1 MSDIRFNRWLHQS
14 GTGGVYQDSAGSVGI
29 GTTVPTELLDVQD
42 GNIKIGSNI
51 ISSSGISTF
60 SSIDVTTFNPTSLSV
75 NGNNYP
81 AAGPLS
87 NRNLIINGAMQV
99 AQRATGIT
107 TITTYGYRTCDRY
120 AFSLSNLGTWDVD
133 QATDAPEGFTKSF
146 KVTCTVADVNPA
158 AGDVA
163 LFAQYIEAQNLQHL
177 KYGTSNAE
185 NLTMSFWVKSNKTG
199 NASLESI
206 QFDNSDR
213 QFTTS
218 YTINSANTWE
228 YKTITIPGDS
238 AGIINDDNG
247 IGISVSWW
255 LNSGSTYNTG
265 THGPNWEAADDNNRN
280 ATNLGV
286 GGATSDYFAIT
297 GVQLE
302 LGDVATPFEHRSY
315 GDELQK
321 CFRYY
326 VDTRSGKPLDL
337 NTIGP
342 AISIERVGETSTF
355 PVSMRIAP
363 DVTIYAGSTETAG
376 KVNLYNNLTVDVGS
390 GFVAR
395 QPSSYGFHYV
405 WNGSGLTVGNYYQF
419 RYSADAEL

>member
-42 GNIKIGSNI
+42 GNIKIGNNI

-81 AAGPLS
+81 SVGPLS

-99 AQRATGIT
+99 AQRATQVTSVT
-107 TITTYGYRTCDRY
+107 TGGYKTCDRY
-120 AFSLSNLGTWDVD
+120 YYTINSLGTWTID
-133 QATDAPEGFTKSF
+133 QATDAPEGFAKSF
-146 KVTCTVADVNPA
+146 KLTCTTADATPA
-158 AGDVA
+158 ATDYA
-163 LFAQYIEAQNLQHL
+163 FIQQSIEAQNLQHL

-185 NLTMSFWVKSNKTG
+185 NLILSFWVKSNKTG
-199 NASLESI
+199 NASLECV
-206 QFDNSDR
+206 QFDNTLK

-218 YTINSANTWE
+218 YTINSADTWE

-238 AGIINDDNG
+238 AGVINDDNDVG
-247 IGISVSWW
+247 ITIAWW
-255 LNSGSTYNTG
+255 LNSGSNYTSG
-265 THGPNWEAADDNNRN
+265 THNATWETADNTNRN

-302 LGDVATPFEHRSY
+302 LGDVATPFEHRSFA
-315 GDELQK
+315 DELQK
-321 CFRYY
+321 CHRYFEKSY
-326 VDTRSGKPLDL
+326 DIDTTPGTNAGTTSSVEDFYISPNAPARIRFSVSKRVAPSIVVYDPAGNSGRYAINL
-337 NTIGP
+337 NT
-342 AISIERVGETSTF
+342 
-355 PVSMRIAP
+355 
-363 DVTIYAGSTETAG
+363 
-376 KVNLYNNLTVDVGS
+376 NNAVPLAVDNTGNS
-390 GFVAR
+390 GFKLFTNATAQSR
-395 QPSSYGFHYV
+395 ATFH
-405 WNGSGLTVGNYYQF
+405 WT
-419 RYSADAEL
+419 AEAEL